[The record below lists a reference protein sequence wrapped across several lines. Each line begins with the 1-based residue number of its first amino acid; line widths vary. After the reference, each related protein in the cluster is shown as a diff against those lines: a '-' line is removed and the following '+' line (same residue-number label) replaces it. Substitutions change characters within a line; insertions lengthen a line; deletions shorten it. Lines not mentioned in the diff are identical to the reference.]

1 MNLAGLHSGNKLSLE
16 QQQQPRK
23 IIMKITK
30 RQLRR
35 IIKEEIADP
44 QTPLEGFLSK
54 DDAVDR
60 VGPGQYE
67 MYTDSSNGNEELNY
81 IIERLKEVY
90 ALGGGVSM
98 IKIED
103 GDVASAGMAMPPGPG
118 SMR

>member
-1 MNLAGLHSGNKLSLE
+1 MVAKVLLNTVLKGKSK
-16 QQQQPRK
+16 
-23 IIMKITK
+23 MKITK

-35 IIKEEIADP
+35 IIKEEKRKLIEAQMGDGSI
-44 QTPLEGFLSK
+44 EGWAAQ
-54 DDAVDR
+54 DDAVEQNPD
-60 VGPGQYE
+60 GSYD

-98 IKIED
+98 IKIEAGD
-103 GDVASAGMAMPPGPG
+103 GPTGMAMPPGPG